1 MTHLLC
7 PECKL
12 RFAPAAAAYLPACP
26 TCGKPLQRMSGPGE
40 AVGFRLFE
48 PDDGQQSLPEAVAV
62 ALPPPDPHAGQS

>member
-1 MTHLLC
+1 
-7 PECKL
+7 
-12 RFAPAAAAYLPACP
+12 
-26 TCGKPLQRMSGPGE
+26 MSGPGE